1 MSFSVHLGSSTEQE
15 RGSTMLHLLLPV
27 ACQAR
32 NSKKTREIY
41 FLFTAQE
48 TKGGPY
54 RWVHTVLNKVF
65 VCTPGEDPNQKY
77 FRLMK

>member
-27 ACQAR
+27 DCQAR
-32 NSKKTREIY
+32 NSKKNREIY

-48 TKGGPY
+48 TKGGY
-54 RWVHTVLNKVF
+54 RWVHAVLNSF
-65 VCTPGEDPNQKY
+65 CLHSGEDPNQEY